1 MKIWAN
7 ENKINGYVPTSTSH
21 DNIHYRQTYIPQDYR
36 SQHSKDELHLF
47 TGFNTRD
54 ELYYRLKPTLPKVQ
68 NKREL

>member
-47 TGFNTRD
+47 TGFNTKD
-54 ELYYRLKPTLPKVQ
+54 ELYNQLKPTLPKV
-68 NKREL
+68 